1 MKKILVAG
9 AGHGGI
15 TCAYN
20 LAKSGYD
27 VTVIEKKKR
36 EDLGYDWDDSMSAAA
51 FEGSGIPCPEEK
63 DTIPV
68 KTMAFTNPSFTT
80 KLTIPPECQVGYMM
94 DRKVLIN
101 YIIGQAEDVGVKF
114 LFETDIKCAITKGS
128 RVIGLRY
135 QAKGKDTDE
144 FCDLVVDAAGM
155 YSPVRENLPT
165 VCGIKNKLTP
175 REVFHVYRVYFN
187 NTTGETVNPAY
198 TVDLFHEGK
207 PGIDWAIVDKE
218 YVDILVGKFGSSGEL
233 TDNEIENG
241 LKDYRKR
248 LPYMGDKIIRG
259 GYRADIPLTKML
271 PMIICDG
278 YAAVGDSAGMTFP
291 LNGSGI
297 ILSMKAGKILAD
309 TVTEAGNRPMV
320 KTVLWKYQYNYF
332 QTLGKD
338 LVFIDIM
345 KNFFTT
351 VEGKHVDFF
360 LDKNILTA
368 EMLSV
373 GDGNELNVPFSH
385 IMHVIA
391 VAPPIIDLVPKLLKW
406 CKGIPFIDVVT
417 NAMPEDYDKKKVD
430 NWLKL
435 YNAL

>member
-1 MKKILVAG
+1 MKKILIAG

-20 LAKSGYD
+20 LANAGYD
-27 VTVIEKKKR
+27 VTVIEKKKKSN
-36 EDLGYDWDDSMSAAA
+36 LGYDWDDSMSAAA

-63 DTIPV
+63 DVIPV
-68 KTMAFTNPSFTT
+68 KTMAFTNPSFSV

-101 YIIGQAEDVGVKF
+101 YIINHAEKAGVKF
-114 LFETDIKCAITKGS
+114 IFEADVKCAVTKGS
-128 RVIGLRY
+128 RVIGLKY
-135 QAKGKDTDE
+135 EADGKE
-144 FCDLVVDAAGM
+144 KEELCDLVVDAAGM
-155 YSPVRENLPT
+155 YSPVRENLPSA
-165 VCGIKNKLTP
+165 CGIRNKLTP
-175 REVFHVYRVYFN
+175 REIFHVYRAYYN
-187 NTTGETVNPAY
+187 NTTGETVHPDY
-198 TVDLFHEGK
+198 TVDLFHSGK
-207 PGIDWAIVDKE
+207 PGIDWAIVDKD
-218 YVDILVGKFGSSGEL
+218 YVDILVGKFGSSGKL
-233 TDNEIENG
+233 TEEEIESG
-241 LKDYRKR
+241 MKDYRQR
-248 LPYMGDKIIRG
+248 LPFMGNKIVRG
-259 GYRADIPLTKML
+259 GQFADIPLTKML

-309 TVTEAGNRPMV
+309 TITDAGNRPMV

-351 VEGKHVDFF
+351 VKGKHVDFF
-360 LDKNILTA
+360 LEKNILTA
-368 EMLSV
+368 KMLSV
-373 GDGNELNVPFSH
+373 GDGNELEVPFSH
-385 IMHVIA
+385 ILHVIA
-391 VAPPIIDLVPKLLKW
+391 VAPPIADLLPKLLKW
-406 CKGIPFIDVVT
+406 CKGIPFIDIVAG
-417 NAMPEDYDKKKVD
+417 AMPKDYDKKKVES
-430 NWLKL
+430 WLKL